1 MRDDAE
7 FLGLE
12 ADGPGRFHLTVVDRL
27 ARIDGQLYGGAAI
40 SVSVAAVEALTERP
54 ALWMTTQYVSTVAT
68 GARVEV
74 TAEVLA
80 AGRRTNQV
88 RVTGTSEEGAVVF
101 ASLGA
106 TGVHRP
112 DGLTGEFERCPVV
125 SDPDDSERWA
135 TPFSGLAKAAGVPDL
150 PEHLGRQGFGGT
162 VEFRAPRVLEHPDP
176 GPGRSCLWLRRRDG
190 VPVSPAVAAYLADM
204 VPMSVARA
212 LGVIAGGTSLDNTIR
227 MGGFVDTEWI
237 LLDLRPHLAV
247 GGYGHGVAHV
257 WSRDGHLL
265 ATASQTASMIV
276 FDPALLF
283 GAARGEP

>member
-1 MRDDAE
+1 
-7 FLGLE
+7 
-12 ADGPGRFHLTVVDRL
+12 
-27 ARIDGQLYGGAAI
+27 
-40 SVSVAAVEALTERP
+40 
-54 ALWMTTQYVSTVAT
+54 
-68 GARVEV
+68 
-74 TAEVLA
+74 
-80 AGRRTNQV
+80 
-88 RVTGTSEEGAVVF
+88 
-101 ASLGA
+101 
-106 TGVHRP
+106 
-112 DGLTGEFERCPVV
+112 
-125 SDPDDSERWA
+125 
-135 TPFSGLAKAAGVPDL
+135 
-150 PEHLGRQGFGGT
+150 
-162 VEFRAPRVLEHPDP
+162 
-176 GPGRSCLWLRRRDG
+176 
-190 VPVSPAVAAYLADM
+190 VAAYLADM